1 MNDFLLDLGQNP
13 TARKVIKSLGL
24 PLPMPQQLKRARGPW
39 AARPLQDRDVIVG
52 ASAGGALMPI
62 IATTLTTAGA
72 NPIVVGDPELLT
84 AFAESGEAYGRPAA
98 HLDLGSL
105 NVDTSSEHKAKA
117 KAKSSKGSK
126 GSKGKDRG
134 PKPHA
139 LVFDATGIAKPE
151 ELRALYE
158 FFHPVIRRVTR
169 CGRVVVL
176 GRPPQAAQT
185 PEAAAARAGLEG
197 FVRSVAKEIGK
208 HGSTAQLLYVDE
220 GADARVAGVLR
231 FSLSVRS
238 AFLTGQPLHITARAA
253 ALASADATTT
263 NADAPPWVRSLEG
276 KVVLLTGAA
285 RGIGAATAKLLADEG
300 AHVVCLDR
308 PQDDGL
314 VSRVAR
320 DIGGSVLLAD
330 VSDPDSPAAIA
341 RQLSQEHGGVDIV
354 IHNAGVTR
362 DKTLARM
369 SSDKWEQAI
378 DINLSAV
385 ARVTRILIET
395 EVLRDGGRVICLS
408 SVAGIAGNMGQTNY
422 AASKAG
428 IIGLVHN
435 LAYQLEGRGITVNAV
450 APGFIETRLTA
461 AIPVMIREAGR
472 RLSALG
478 QGGLPR
484 DIGDVLTFLST
495 PQAQGLTG
503 NIIRVC
509 GGALIGA

>member
-1 MNDFLLDLGQNP
+1 MNDFLLELGQNP
-13 TARKVIKSLGL
+13 TARKVIKGLGL
-24 PLPMPQQLKRARGPW
+24 PLPMPQQLRRARGPW
-39 AARPLQDRDVIVG
+39 PARPLQDLDVIVG
-52 ASAGGALMPI
+52 AAGAGPLLPV

-72 NPIVVGDPELLT
+72 NPLVASGDAAL
-84 AFAESGEAYGRPAA
+84 AVFAESGEAYGRPARPI
-98 HLDLGSL
+98 DLEAL
-105 NVDTSSEHKAKA
+105 AVDTSSEHKP
-117 KAKSSKGSK
+117 G
-126 GSKGKDRG
+126 KGKGGGKGDRG
-134 PKPHA
+134 PRPHA
-139 LVFDATGIAKPE
+139 LVFDASDLQGPE
-151 ELRALYE
+151 DLRALYD
-158 FFHPVIRRVTR
+158 FFHPVIRQVTR

-176 GRPPQAAQT
+176 GRPPLPGAA
-185 PEAAAARAGLEG
+185 PEVAAARAALDG

-208 HGSTAQLLYVDE
+208 HGSTAQLLYVEE
-220 GADARVAGVLR
+220 GAEARAAGVLR
-231 FSLSVRS
+231 FVLSVHS
-238 AFLTGQPLHITARAA
+238 AFLTGQPLHITTRAA
-253 ALASADATTT
+253 ALPPAAAPSSAG
-263 NADAPPWVRSLEG
+263 APAWVRALEG

-308 PQDDGL
+308 PQDDAL

-330 VSDPDSPAAIA
+330 VSDPASPERIA
-341 RQLSQEHGGVDIV
+341 RELKEAHGGVDVV

-369 SSDKWEQAI
+369 SGDKWDQAV
-378 DINLSAV
+378 DINLGAV
-385 ARVTRILIET
+385 ARITRALLEGQ
-395 EVLRDGGRVICLS
+395 VLRDGGRVICLS

-428 IIGLVHN
+428 VVGYVRS
-435 LAYQLEGRGITVNAV
+435 LAVQLAARGITVNAV

-484 DIGDVLTFLST
+484 DIGDVLTFLAT

-503 NIIRVC
+503 SVIRVC

>member
-1 MNDFLLDLGQNP
+1 MNDFLLDLGKNP

-72 NPIVVGDPELLT
+72 NPIVVGDRELLA
-84 AFAESGEAYGRPAA
+84 AFAETGEAYGRPAA
-98 HLDLGSL
+98 HLDLSSL
-105 NVDTSSEHKAKA
+105 EVDTSSEHAP
-117 KAKSSKGSK
+117 
-126 GSKGKDRG
+126 KGKGGGKGKARDRG

-139 LVFDATGIAKPE
+139 LVFDATGISTPDG
-151 ELRALYE
+151 LRALYE
-158 FFHPVIRRVTR
+158 FFHPIIRRVTR

-220 GADARVAGVLR
+220 GAEARVAGVLR
-231 FSLSVRS
+231 FALSVRA

-253 ALASADATTT
+253 VIADASAGGSGD
-263 NADAPPWVRSLEG
+263 ADAPPWVRSLEG

-320 DIGGSVLLAD
+320 EIGGSVLLAD

-341 RQLSQEHGGVDIV
+341 RQLNQEHGGVDIV

-369 SSDKWEQAI
+369 SADKWEQTI

-385 ARVTRILIET
+385 ARITRILIEG
-395 EVLRDGGRVICLS
+395 ELLRDGGRVICLS

-435 LAYQLEGRGITVNAV
+435 LAEQLEGRGVTVNAV